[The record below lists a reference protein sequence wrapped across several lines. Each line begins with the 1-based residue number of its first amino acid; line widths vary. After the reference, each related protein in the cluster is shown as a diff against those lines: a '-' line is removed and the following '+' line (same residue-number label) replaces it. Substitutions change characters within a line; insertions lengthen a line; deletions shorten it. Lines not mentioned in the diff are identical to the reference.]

1 MRGFW
6 KLALTELKLYLREPI
21 ASFFT
26 LAFPIM
32 LLLLFGGI
40 YGNKPSAFFGGLG
53 FVDTSVPAYTAIII
67 GTTGLMSLAISV
79 ASQREKGVLRRYKAT
94 PLSPLAYLGAQVITL
109 YLMTAGGMVLLIL
122 TGKIFYHLRFSGNV
136 LNVWAGFTLSC
147 AAFFALGFVLAGIMP
162 TARSAQVAAMILY
175 YPMMFLSGAAI
186 PREVLPA
193 GVHSVAKFLPMTPV
207 VNLLRGLWNGEGWT
221 GHGGD
226 VLFLAGFT
234 VVFSLT
240 AARTFRWE

>member
-32 LLLLFGGI
+32 LLVLFGSI
-40 YGNKPSAFFGGLG
+40 YGNKPNAFFGGLG

-94 PLSPLAYLGAQVITL
+94 PLHPLAYLASQVITL

-122 TGKIFYHLRFSGNV
+122 TGKILYHLRF
-136 LNVWAGFTLSC
+136 

-162 TARSAQVAAMILY
+162 TARTAQIAAMILY

-193 GVHSVAKFLPMTPV
+193 GVRSFAKFLPMTPV
-207 VNLLRGLWNGEGWT
+207 VNLLRGLWNGDGWK

-226 VLFLAGFT
+226 VLFLAGIT
-234 VVFSLT
+234 LVFSLI

>member
-6 KLALTELKLYLREPI
+6 KLALTELKLYIREPI

-32 LLLLFGGI
+32 LLVLFGSI
-40 YGNKPSAFFGGLG
+40 YGNKPNAFFGGLG

-79 ASQREKGVLRRYKAT
+79 ASQREKGVL
-94 PLSPLAYLGAQVITL
+94 SPLAYLGAQVITL
-109 YLMTAGGMVLLIL
+109 YLMTAGGMILLIL
-122 TGKIFYHLRFSGNV
+122 TGKILYHLRFAGNV
-136 LNVWAGFTLSC
+136 LNVGAGFTLSC
-147 AAFFALGFVLAGIMP
+147 AAFFALGFVLAGLMP

-193 GVHSVAKFLPMTPV
+193 GVRSFAKFLPMTPV
-207 VNLLRGLWNGEGWT
+207 VNLLRGLWNGDGWT

-226 VLFLAGFT
+226 VLFLAGIT
-234 VVFSLT
+234 LVFSAI